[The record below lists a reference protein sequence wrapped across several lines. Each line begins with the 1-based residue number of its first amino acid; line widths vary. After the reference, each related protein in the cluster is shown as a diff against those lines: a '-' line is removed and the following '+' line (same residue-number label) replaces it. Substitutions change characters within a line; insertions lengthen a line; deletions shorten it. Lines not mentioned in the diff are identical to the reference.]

1 VNIVVTWRTDSPNFV
16 SSSAIAQ
23 AATPAIV
30 EYINSLP
37 AGVTPI
43 NLNVLNE
50 VFIDSIASIL
60 AGELVIDI
68 DWVISV
74 SGVGALPAAGSQVIY
89 GDRYSYF
96 YTDAANISV
105 VQGV

>member
-1 VNIVVTWRTDSPNFV
+1 M
-16 SSSAIAQ
+16 AQ
-23 AATPAIV
+23 AAAPAII

-50 VFIDSIASIL
+50 VFIDSVANIL
-60 AGELVIDI
+60 AGELIIDI
-68 DWVISV
+68 DWTISV
-74 SGVGALPAAGSQVIY
+74 SGVGAFPVPGSQVIY

-96 YTDAANISV
+96 YTDQSQVSV
-105 VQGV
+105 IQGA